1 MTSIVSEVLRNVEI
15 VIRGCPFPVDASISN
30 VAEERAGLFTT
41 NESGEPV
48 GRSEVVE
55 MVESDMKSPDFR
67 PSTDETT
74 S

>member
-1 MTSIVSEVLRNVEI
+1 MVSEVLRNVEI
-15 VIRGCPFPVDASISN
+15 VIRGCPFPVDVSISN
-30 VAEERAGLFTT
+30 VAEEERAGLFTT

-48 GRSEVVE
+48 DRSEVVE